1 MATLLAGVAGW
12 VDALGFYA
20 LAGVFT
26 AHLTGN
32 LVLMGEELVHTG
44 NGLLPKLLVF
54 PAFFAGVVLA
64 ALLHASRKAHKRSSV
79 RALLLVEALAVTCL
93 MFAGHAAGPV
103 REGDDMGALALLAVA
118 FGAIAMGV
126 QNAEGRLALRELGST
141 AVMTTNITQL
151 VLDMVNAWRGRGPD
165 RARSAARA
173 RRQSLPIAAF
183 MLGALIAVFAWQAT
197 GFWGLLPPIVA
208 LLVLAALAE

>member
-32 LVLMGEELVHTG
+32 LVLMGEELIHAQR
-44 NGLLPKLLVF
+44 GLLPKLIVF

-64 ALLHASRKAHKRSSV
+64 ALVHAHRQARGRSSV
-79 RALLLVEALAVTCL
+79 RAVLLTEALAVVGFML
-93 MFAGHAAGPV
+93 VGHVAGPV
-103 REGDDMGALALLAVA
+103 AEDATMGPVALVAVMLGAL
-118 FGAIAMGV
+118 AMGV

-141 AVMTTNITQL
+141 AVMTTNITNL
-151 VLDMVNAWRGRGPD
+151 VLDVVNALRFSGAERT
-165 RARSAARA
+165 RFARRA
-173 RRQSLPIAAF
+173 RRQFMPIAAF
-183 MLGALIAVFAWQAT
+183 SVGAIVAAFAYQAA
-197 GFWGLLPPIVA
+197 GFWGLLPPIAA
-208 LLVLAALAE
+208 LLVLAALVD